1 MGDNANLQITP
12 ETPGRPL
19 FRNPFESP
27 NDYRH
32 LREPVVPSPT
42 VFKSRPCK
50 PSSACVQS
58 ITSEVDYQVMSVKLV
73 ECVHSQI
80 LEAKL
85 NWSIDEMAS
94 LLPVHIDP
102 EEIQQQSLY
111 LSQTRADSDI
121 EEKRQDAIE
130 QFFTK
135 RIIVPSPWAN
145 SNARTAAPLLKKS
158 PLTSTEPEKQSVAC
172 QTTLSL
178 PLAFDLEKLLGE
190 YYRNEEP
197 CDAVQ
202 ETLSSSSLRR
212 KLFLDGQSSPS
223 GSDCSSPPSPEHGPA
238 GKENSPLGQ
247 KDPSEKDMVAF
258 EGEAVSSIFSSPTT
272 CRALAPTPSTGQF
285 SSSPI
290 HNGCFRDCSLGN
302 SPLFPDR
309 SSPAGLGSP
318 TLSPIFSNA
327 LRTPKGSDER
337 RQQCRVTPLGV
348 PLDMD
353 VHPCSENPYVEGCSP
368 IRSCSPLQLP
378 HNSRSKPRTR
388 LGCWT
393 SPPVISPILNPKL
406 QDCEDADPHL
416 PSSSHPSMDL
426 EPSAPVAPDTHP
438 TDSSD
443 ATRSQ
448 DLTAIKMRLEED
460 DEVDAG
466 GLPSQLTSSRMGNM
480 SAVENSQMFMSS
492 VDGSSIRCDSSMQVD
507 SGYSTTSAGTTG
519 VFDGFSTD
527 SQIKESF
534 TSMHTEETLQL
545 SRHSKL
551 KVTCTHFSCFNMCPQ
566 SLGKVS
572 LIKKRSGGKCISIEF
587 TLSVKVFC
595 FKSRFEL
602 RRESVRE
609 QQM

>member
-1 MGDNANLQITP
+1 MGDHANLQITP

-32 LREPVVPSPT
+32 LREPVVPSPS
-42 VFKSRPCK
+42 VFKSRPSK
-50 PSSACVQS
+50 P
-58 ITSEVDYQVMSVKLV
+58 
-73 ECVHSQI
+73 I

-85 NWSIDEMAS
+85 NWSIDELAS

-102 EEIQQQSLY
+102 EEINQQSLY

-135 RIIVPSPWAN
+135 GIIVPSPWAD
-145 SNARTAAPLLKKS
+145 SNARIAAPLLKKS
-158 PLTSTEPEKQSVAC
+158 PLTSTEPEKLSVAC

-190 YYRNEEP
+190 YYCNGEP

-202 ETLSSSSLRR
+202 ESLSSSSLRR

-223 GSDCSSPPSPEHGPA
+223 GSHCSTPPSPEHGPA
-238 GKENSPLGQ
+238 SKENSPLSQ
-247 KDPSEKDMVAF
+247 EEPSERDVVAF
-258 EGEAVSSIFSSPTT
+258 EGGAVSSIFSSPTA

-290 HNGCFRDCSLGN
+290 HNGGFRDCSLGN

-309 SSPAGLGSP
+309 SSPAGLSSP

-378 HNSRSKPRTR
+378 HNSRTKPRTR
-388 LGCWT
+388 LGCWA
-393 SPPVISPILNPKL
+393 SPPIISPILNPKL
-406 QDCEDADPHL
+406 QDCPDMELHL

-426 EPSAPVAPDTHP
+426 DPTSPVTTNMQPM
-438 TDSSD
+438 DSNEV
-443 ATRSQ
+443 TRSE
-448 DLTAIKMRLEED
+448 DLTATKMQMRLEED

-507 SGYSTTSAGTTG
+507 SGYSTTSTGTTG
-519 VFDGFSTD
+519 VFDGFSAD
-527 SQIKESF
+527 SQSKESF
-534 TSMHTEETLQL
+534 TSMHTEDTLQL
-545 SRHSKL
+545 SKHSKV
-551 KVTCTHFSCFNMCPQ
+551 KVYFLAFFSCFNMLLQC
-566 SLGKVS
+566 LGKS
-572 LIKKRSGGKCISIEF
+572 LQLLVLESRN
-587 TLSVKVFC
+587 VFDNS
-595 FKSRFEL
+595 FSRFIKSRTVEIN
-602 RRESVRE
+602 
-609 QQM
+609 